1 MHFELSSEQQMLV
14 ETVRRFVETE
24 LYPHEKLV
32 EETDD
37 VPAELAAD
45 IQRKAQELGL
55 YAVNMPAE
63 LGGGGLGTFDTTLM
77 ERELG
82 RASYGLQM
90 VIARPSNILRG
101 CQGSQIEEYLLPTI
115 RGSAMIALP

>member
-32 EETDD
+32 EETDS
-37 VPAELAAD
+37 VPDELAREIRAKS
-45 IQRKAQELGL
+45 QALGL

-82 RASYGLQM
+82 RAS
-90 VIARPSNILRG
+90 
-101 CQGSQIEEYLLPTI
+101 
-115 RGSAMIALP
+115 